1 MNKLALTAFQEKVL
15 RVVAAS
21 QERLI
26 PNAIGYTLIDSKDLV
41 PRRSNPSAQGAALM
55 VVKPLAKLE
64 KLKLIRY
71 DDPEYSRRGYVVTAA
86 GVALLAKIDRGELC
100 HG

>member
-1 MNKLALTAFQEKVL
+1 MIRALTAFQEKVL
-15 RVVAAS
+15 RIVVES
-21 QERLI
+21 PERLI
-26 PNAIGYTLIDSKDLV
+26 PSSIGYMLIDSKDLV

-71 DDPEYSRRGYVVTAA
+71 DDPEYCQRGYDATAA
-86 GVALLAKIDRGELC
+86 GRALLAEIDRAEQA

>member
-1 MNKLALTAFQEKVL
+1 MSKLTITAFQEKVL
-15 RVVAAS
+15 RVVAKS

-26 PNAIGYTLIDSKDLV
+26 PNTIGYILIDSKDLI

-71 DDPEYSRRGYVVTAA
+71 DDPEYSQRGYAATAA
-86 GVALLAKIDRGELC
+86 GRALLADIDRAEPT

>member
-1 MNKLALTAFQEKVL
+1 MSKLALTAFQEKVL

-21 QERLI
+21 RERLI
-26 PNAIGYTLIDSKDLV
+26 PNTIGYMLIDSKDLA
-41 PRRSNPSAQGAALM
+41 PRRANPSAQGAALM

-71 DDPEYSRRGYVVTAA
+71 DDPDYSQRGYAATAA
-86 GVALLAKIDRGELC
+86 GVALLAEIDREEPP